1 MSLSLLSLFSLY
13 SLSTLSV
20 LSLSL
25 LSVLSLSLLS
35 LLSLSSQ
42 SLQGMS
48 LQFHFQF
55 KNALISKGIISNRQA
70 ERTESSFHT
79 QDFPPDLD

>member
-1 MSLSLLSLFSLY
+1 METAVEIPETMEAFETMNIRVVTCDMLLEREERDA
-13 SLSTLSV
+13 
-20 LSLSL
+20 
-25 LSVLSLSLLS
+25 
-35 LLSLSSQ
+35 Q

-79 QDFPPDLD
+79 QDFPQDLD